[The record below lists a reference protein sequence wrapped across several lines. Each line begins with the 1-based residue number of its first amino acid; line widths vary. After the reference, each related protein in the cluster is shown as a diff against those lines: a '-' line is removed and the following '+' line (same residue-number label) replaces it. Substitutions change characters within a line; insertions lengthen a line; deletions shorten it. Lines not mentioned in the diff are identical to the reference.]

1 MKRFA
6 FYGVVLLQVLF
17 LAGMSVSYYAMDVF
31 GQTIRLETAPVD
43 PRDLFYGDYVIL
55 NYEIERIEKEKWS
68 GEIPEYGE
76 AIYVLLEESESGVFQ
91 VVEASRDK
99 MKTEADQVRLKG
111 KYQWHNEGQSV
122 HQVTYGINRYYVEE
136 NTGEQYEQQRDDM
149 VVEVVVAPWGQ
160 KKIVSLE

>member
-17 LAGMSVSYYAMDVF
+17 LAGMSVSYYAMDAF
-31 GQTIRLETAPVD
+31 GQTIKLETAPVD
-43 PRDLFYGDYVIL
+43 PRDIFYGDYVIL
-55 NYEIERIEKEKWS
+55 NYEIEMIEEEKWS
-68 GEIPEYGE
+68 DEIPEYGE
-76 AIYVLLEESESGVFQ
+76 TVYVLLEESESGFFQ
-91 VVEASRDK
+91 VVEASSDK
-99 MKTEADQVRLKG
+99 MEKNADQVRLKG
-111 KYQWHNEGQSV
+111 KYQWHNQGQSV

>member
-17 LAGMSVSYYAMDVF
+17 LAGMSVSYYAMDAF
-31 GQTIRLETAPVD
+31 GQTIKLETAPVD
-43 PRDLFYGDYVIL
+43 PRDIFYGDYVIL
-55 NYEIERIEKEKWS
+55 NYEIEMIEEKKWS

-76 AIYVLLEESESGVFQ
+76 AVYVLLEESENGLFQ
-91 VVEASRDK
+91 VVDASCDK
-99 MKTEADQVRLKG
+99 METKADQVRLKG

-136 NTGEQYEQQRDDM
+136 NTGKQYEQQREEM

>member
-17 LAGMSVSYYAMDVF
+17 LTGMSISYYAMDAF
-31 GQTIRLETAPVD
+31 GQTIKLETAPVD
-43 PRDLFYGDYVIL
+43 PRDIFYGDYVIL
-55 NYEIERIEKEKWS
+55 NYEIERIDEEKWS
-68 GEIPEYGE
+68 GGIPEYGE
-76 AIYVLLEESESGVFQ
+76 AVYILLEESDNGVFQ
-91 VVEASRDK
+91 VVTASRDK
-99 MKTEADQVRLKG
+99 METEADQVRMRG

-136 NTGEQYEQQRDDM
+136 NTGGKYEQQRDDM

-160 KKIVSLE
+160 KKIVSIK